1 MFCHVNMEKLF
12 LPTDPPELNL
22 LKEKATQFQ
31 NAVNG
36 TLGGCPCNAKKRREM
51 AMQMFKQTAI
61 ELSRNDVTKS
71 RIGALLNGAETI
83 LFFTGQDNGQPKPME
98 KTPFSKID
106 TKITTVGAL
115 PHGAPPQGAGT
126 STLGRMPPSA
136 EPPATPPS
144 K

>member
-1 MFCHVNMEKLF
+1 MNKLYKFSGYKNFSVFCQVNMEKLF

-61 ELSRNDVTKS
+61 EMSRNETMKR
-71 RIGALLNGAETI
+71 RIGVLLNGAETV
-83 LFFTGQDNGQPKPME
+83 LFFAGQDAGQPKLTE

-106 TKITTVGAL
+106 TES
-115 PHGAPPQGAGT
+115 T
-126 STLGRMPPSA
+126 STLGR
-136 EPPATPPS
+136 TPPS
-144 K
+144 NEPPTMPSK